1 MASATPRT
9 MTFGGESR
17 RSTALFFDSFNDK
30 KVYEYSAGIMT
41 MTMNRIGDTDD
52 FACSDGHTYTRSGGS
67 SGYYGDYEK
76 RY

>member
-1 MASATPRT
+1 MSDGN
-9 MTFGGESR
+9 GG
-17 RSTALFFDSFNDK
+17 TL
-30 KVYEYSAGIMT
+30 
-41 MTMNRIGDTDD
+41 TMNRNGDTDD